1 MASCTPAPR
10 RCRRGTR
17 RHKLPRGQLTP
28 WCLTACVRGNL
39 AALGRL
45 TVRGAA
51 ASASARERGRGGQRS
66 RRLHQRGT
74 PADHQHTRVLQCP
87 AAPRCTA
94 PPLQPGGAGQA
105 HSEAERLRRHQHA
118 REGEVGKGRDACTC
132 EARQQTTS
140 TPACCNVQQRHAAPP
155 PLNMER
161 IPALRRQRGLSETFL
176 SKSSWQNTAPGATCR
191 PHVPC
196 VPSHPSSAAW
206 SPVQSPVRTRRPQ
219 TLSLISCC
227 LAPEALRA
235 IFRGAMRLAFLR
247 PRPKS
252 GSNERFLRWFL
263 RSGAEWNRAK
273 CTSVLTEGTSKKN
286 RYRFQDEYAV
296 WFFEALEPG

>member
-1 MASCTPAPR
+1 M
-10 RCRRGTR
+10 
-17 RHKLPRGQLTP
+17 
-28 WCLTACVRGNL
+28 
-39 AALGRL
+39 
-45 TVRGAA
+45 
-51 ASASARERGRGGQRS
+51 
-66 RRLHQRGT
+66 
-74 PADHQHTRVLQCP
+74 
-87 AAPRCTA
+87 
-94 PPLQPGGAGQA
+94 
-105 HSEAERLRRHQHA
+105 
-118 REGEVGKGRDACTC
+118 GKGRDACTS

-247 PRPKS
+247 PR
-252 GSNERFLRWFL
+252 R
-263 RSGAEWNRAK
+263 
-273 CTSVLTEGTSKKN
+273 
-286 RYRFQDEYAV
+286 
-296 WFFEALEPG
+296 PGLSQIGK